1 MTTGSAGKRAKQLKH
16 IEYHGNRLAGTDNW
30 NRAIHFLQQ
39 KLLHSVLCWLAVLM
53 TGTTIWCTTS
63 FFWLSKLLEHV
74 CGNVDSLLHIVM
86 PHFHSCIIVIPMKTT
101 SMVFRSGWT
110 CFDVFSSRLVV
121 GVIAFLCTEWIWLK
135 IKVKKHF
142 IAKQKKTSFSTVKP
156 TEEFFLCWFISCD
169 EARWGMS
176 QECFSHKIFAST
188 SICLKICSEKSFWFL
203 SCWEIRSLNY
213 HDTHLTWDFY
223 IYAIMIVSQQSFS
236 TIF

>member
-63 FFWLSKLLEHV
+63 FFWVSKLLEHI

-86 PHFHSCIIVIPMKTT
+86 PHFHSCIIVIPKKTT

-142 IAKQKKTSFSTVKP
+142 IAKQKKLAFLLSNQQKNFSCVGSYLVMRQGG
-156 TEEFFLCWFISCD
+156 EFNKNV
-169 EARWGMS
+169 
-176 QECFSHKIFAST
+176 SHTKCLHPLRFAWKY
-188 SICLKICSEKSFWFL
+188 IQKRAFDFCLAGK
-203 SCWEIRSLNY
+203 
-213 HDTHLTWDFY
+213 
-223 IYAIMIVSQQSFS
+223 
-236 TIF
+236 